1 MESRGAGISRRRA
14 ALAPGTGVTEHGR
27 GVAVPDGDEWRA
39 LAAVTGAARG
49 VDPRAELVGAGV
61 ILLVAAALT
70 VGGLLAL
77 NIGILV
83 AAVVVGTAGA
93 IWWGEARRRRS
104 HERGGPRGR

>member
-1 MESRGAGISRRRA
+1 M
-14 ALAPGTGVTEHGR
+14 
-27 GVAVPDGDEWRA
+27 PDGDEWRA